1 MVSTPRLKLLPE
13 SPLPAGIYLKDVRH
27 RLELGVRDV
36 QEASATLAAQE
47 NNNEMYISAA
57 RLVQIE
63 NECSIPSVFKI
74 LSLCAIYDIDFLD
87 LLARYGVRADKLHLY
102 RKVLRQRAT
111 HPVSTAIYNRD
122 TTVTIPIRMDPRF
135 RWETTQLLNRMVALW
150 GEIPAAFLIDFNPRQ
165 HICGFV
171 GLEDYTMFPLLRPG
185 ALVMVDGDR
194 RRIVNKEWR
203 NEQERPIY
211 FVEMRD
217 SYRCAW
223 CQLEETKLTLIPHPM
238 SPVPAQSFSYPGD
251 AEIVGQ
257 VVGVAMRI
265 VPVSEASPER

>member
-1 MVSTPRLKLLPE
+1 VSTPRVKLV
-13 SPLPAGIYLKDVRH
+13 SQAQFPAGRYLKDVRH

-47 NNNEMYISAA
+47 NNDEMYISAA

-63 NECSIPSVFKI
+63 NEHSTPSVFKI
-74 LSLCAIYDIDFLD
+74 LTLCAVYGVDFLD
-87 LLARYGVRADKLHLY
+87 LLARYGVRPDKLHVY
-102 RKVLRQRAT
+102 RQALRQKTT
-111 HPVSTAIYNRD
+111 HPVSTAIHNRD

-135 RWETTQLLNRMVALW
+135 RWEATQLLNRMVALW
-150 GEIPAAFLIDFNPRQ
+150 GEIPAAFLVNFNPRQ
-165 HICGFV
+165 HICGLV

-185 ALVMVDGDR
+185 ALVMVDDDR
-194 RRIVNKEWR
+194 RRIVNKEWQ

-211 FVEMRD
+211 FIELRGG
-217 SYRCAW
+217 YRCAW
-223 CQLEETKLTLIPHPM
+223 CQLEESKLTLIPHPM
-238 SPVPAQSFSYPGD
+238 SPVPAQSFNYPGD

-265 VPVSEASPER
+265 VPVSEANLER